1 MSGEKEHHMRK
12 LLTTCAL
19 LGVLFGS
26 VAAHAAWVLEGSA
39 GQGYHVNEPR
49 GWEPTNIMLAPGY
62 EFLGLLRAQLGLVGD
77 LGNVQNR
84 QFDLELRP
92 MIGVYPPI
100 IPLYARAI
108 FAVENMLHHTQV
120 AVGGAV
126 GVKIGIPVVGLGVFA
141 EAGVLPRFSPTTTV
155 VEGRVGAYFVF

>member
-100 IPLYARAI
+100 IPL
-108 FAVENMLHHTQV
+108 
-120 AVGGAV
+120 
-126 GVKIGIPVVGLGVFA
+126 
-141 EAGVLPRFSPTTTV
+141 
-155 VEGRVGAYFVF
+155 